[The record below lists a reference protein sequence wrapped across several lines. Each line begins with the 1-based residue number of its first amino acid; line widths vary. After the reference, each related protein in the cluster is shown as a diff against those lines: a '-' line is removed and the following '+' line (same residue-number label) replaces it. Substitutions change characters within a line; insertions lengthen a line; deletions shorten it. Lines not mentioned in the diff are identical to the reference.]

1 MITLNKNN
9 MLYSLLEQHK
19 DGSWWYHPGFTFNS
33 PEEVEECFK
42 KHFDDS
48 RPHMV
53 FEHEEPMFQKHSTS
67 SYDLKTF
74 DFGGLLA
81 IIAIVHF
88 RRYDS
93 QFEASKELDWM
104 VLEVEEDEE

>member
-1 MITLNKNN
+1 

-33 PEEVEECFK
+33 PEEVEEFFK

-74 DFGGLLA
+74 DFGGLIHWPKRLEGTFTR
-81 IIAIVHF
+81 HN
-88 RRYDS
+88 YDHHR
-93 QFEASKELDWM
+93 D
-104 VLEVEEDEE
+104 